1 MNMINK
7 EYLIT
12 EIERLD
18 EFYHISKSSGGESF
32 ILGLKEA
39 IKKLEI
45 NATDNSFTATVHKF
59 GNTYLKEMNA
69 DDIDNALKNYNNGDK
84 VKVIIIKED

>member
-1 MNMINK
+1 MKMINK
-7 EYLIT
+7 EDLIT

-18 EFYHISKSSGGESF
+18 EFYHISKSSAGEAF

-39 IKKLEI
+39 IEKLEI
-45 NATDNSFTATVHKF
+45 NTTDSSFTATVHKF
-59 GNTYLKEMNA
+59 CNTYLKEMNV